1 MNRLTGN
8 KPFLI
13 APSMLASDLSRLGE
27 EIRNLEAAGADVF
40 HFDVMD
46 GHFVPNITFGFPI
59 IEKARAHTKL
69 PFDAHLMIADAD
81 SYLEEFARV
90 GCNWLSVHVEACPHI
105 HRTLNRIKELGMKAG
120 VAINPGTSLSSL
132 GAVLTEADYILVMSV
147 NPGFGGQKF
156 IPHSFDRIRDLRQQ
170 IGHRPVRIE
179 VDGGIK
185 TENLGQF
192 TAAGAEIL
200 VVGTGLLAS
209 KDYKATI
216 RALREAGGMKT

>member
-1 MNRLTGN
+1 MNRLSAQ

-27 EIRNLEAAGADVF
+27 EIRNLEAAGADVL

-46 GHFVPNITFGFPI
+46 GHFVPNITFGFPV

-69 PFDAHLMIADAD
+69 PFDAHLMIENADD
-81 SYLEEFARV
+81 YLEKFAGV
-90 GCNWLSVHVEACPHI
+90 GCNWLSVHVEACPHL
-105 HRTLNRIKELGMKAG
+105 HRTVNRIKELGMKAG
-120 VAINPGTSLSSL
+120 VAVNPGTSLASL
-132 GAVLTEADYILVMSV
+132 QAILAEADYILIMSV

-156 IPHSFDRIRDLRQQ
+156 IPQTFDRIRNLKNMLH
-170 IGHRPVRIE
+170 GHKAHIQ

-185 TENLGQF
+185 VENFNEF
-192 TAAGAEIL
+192 TSAGADIL

-216 RALREAGGMKT
+216 RALREAGGMK